1 MFTNL
6 TAVLADFPTLRQA
19 TSSDLLS
26 LILVSSYACMTK
38 LSNPF
43 GGTAF
48 GIPGKFK
55 HSLLNIAPASVFI
68 VFFSLVFTDHQ
79 QLYLND
85 N

>member
-55 HSLLNIAPASVFI
+55 HSLLKYCASQCFHC
-68 VFFSLVFTDHQ
+68 FFLTCFH
-79 QLYLND
+79 
-85 N
+85 